1 MFVSEETYNEFW
13 KEHDEQ
19 EQIRYYIRR
28 VRDNRLIAGLFV
40 DIKTEDFAK
49 RVLAEWEHNCP
60 DEEFYID
67 LAKGE

>member
-1 MFVSEETYNEFW
+1 MSNVC
-13 KEHDEQ
+13 
-19 EQIRYYIRR
+19 IRR

-49 RVLAEWEHNCP
+49 RVLAEWQHNCP